1 MLLFYPRASPGHLLD
16 NRRYRM
22 ASPLRIAFDIRHTR
36 DYGIGTYIRNLLRAM
51 ARLNPPERFLLF
63 GSQEDFEALGPLGDH
78 FERHVYP
85 VADRGLWHQLNFPL
99 FYRKL
104 KADLGHIPLNV
115 VPLGMPKPYVVTI
128 HDMSR
133 LKFPTESASRQNYNL
148 FRARHGLSRAERI
161 ITVSGATRRDVEDL
175 LRIPVERTRLI
186 YNAIDPR
193 FLDGTPRCLDG
204 GGFLSADPDARKV
217 LERYGIQYPFLLYA
231 GTILPQKN
239 VPRLVEAFAYVR
251 GELGE
256 HPLYKDLRLVIIGD
270 EISKHPSLRRTVI
283 QTRVEPY
290 VRFLG
295 FVPFDVLR
303 ALYRAAEV
311 FVFPSLYEGFGLPPL
326 EAMACGT
333 PVVTSDASSLPEVVG
348 DAAIL
353 VNPENLFEIGR
364 GIKEVLLEPGRRLE
378 LIQKGFEHVRSF
390 SWDRTAAEVL
400 ALYRDVGRRPAG

>member
-1 MLLFYPRASPGHLLD
+1 
-16 NRRYRM
+16 M
-22 ASPLRIAFDIRHTR
+22 ATPLRIAIDIRHTR
-36 DYGIGTYIRNLLRAM
+36 DYGIGTYIRNLMRALS
-51 ARLNPPERFLLF
+51 RLNPPERFLLL
-63 GSQEDFEALGPLGDH
+63 GSNDDFEDLGPLSDH
-78 FERHVYP
+78 FERHVYQL
-85 VADRGLWHQLNFPL
+85 ADRGLWHQINFPL

-104 KADLGHIPLNV
+104 GADLGHIPLNV
-115 VPLGMPKPYVVTI
+115 VPLGMPRPYVVTI

-133 LKFPTESASRQNYNL
+133 LKFPTESASRQSYNL
-148 FRARHGLSRAERI
+148 FRSRHGLSRAERI
-161 ITVSGATRRDVEDL
+161 IAVSGSTRRDVQDL
-175 LRIPVERTRLI
+175 LGVPAERIRLI

-193 FLDGTPRCLDG
+193 FLDGAPRCLDG
-204 GGFLSADPDARKV
+204 GGFASADPDARRV
-217 LERYGIQYPFLLYA
+217 LDRYGIQYPFLLYA
-231 GTILPQKN
+231 GVIRPQKN
-239 VPRLVEAFAYVR
+239 LPRLVEAFAYLR
-251 GELGE
+251 GELAD

-333 PVVTSDASSLPEVVG
+333 PVVTSNASSLPEVVG
-348 DAAIL
+348 DAATL
-353 VNPENLFEIGR
+353 VNPENLFEIAR
-364 GIKEVLLEPGRRLE
+364 GVKDILLDPAHRLH
-378 LIQKGFEHVRSF
+378 LVQRGFEHVRSF

-400 ALYRDVGRRPAG
+400 ALYREVGNSRK

>member
-1 MLLFYPRASPGHLLD
+1 M
-16 NRRYRM
+16 
-22 ASPLRIAFDIRHTR
+22 PLRIAFDIRHTR

-51 ARLNPPERFLLF
+51 SRLNPPERFVLF
-63 GSQEDFEALGPLGDH
+63 GAPEDFEALGPLSDH
-78 FERHVYP
+78 FERHPY
-85 VADRGLWHQLNFPL
+85 AQTDRGIWHQLSFPL
-99 FYRKL
+99 FYRGL

-133 LKFPTESASRQNYNL
+133 LKYPTESTTRQNYNL
-148 FRARHGLSRAERI
+148 FRARLGLERAERI
-161 ITVSGATRRDVEDL
+161 VAVSGATRRDVEDL
-175 LRIPVERTRLI
+175 LGIPPERMRLI

-193 FLDGTPRCLDG
+193 FLEGAPRCLDG
-204 GGFLSADPDARKV
+204 AGFASADPDARRI

-231 GTILPQKN
+231 GVIRPQKN
-239 VPRLVEAFAYVR
+239 LPRLVEAFAYVR
-251 GELGE
+251 GELGD
-256 HPLYKDLRLVIIGD
+256 HPVYKDLRLVIIGD

-295 FVPFDVLR
+295 FVPFEVLR

-348 DAAIL
+348 DAAVL

-364 GIKEVLLEPGRRLE
+364 GVKDILLQPQYRIDLVQR
-378 LIQKGFEHVRSF
+378 GFEHVRSF

-400 ALYRDVGRRPAG
+400 ALYREVGAKHATVR